1 MTSSTA
7 RSTANASAPTSNS
20 NSCGFRRLRPGIPIE
35 RGHAFRSK
43 AATCPQR
50 VPVLPRN
57 HVANDRS
64 GIGFSDV
71 GLTKRAAQVAKV
83 LDDDVGGDIILG
95 VHRHDTQL
103 QNARPRHSEDSRP
116 AKRVDVRTVCP
127 WSLPRPVSCRPASPP
142 ARPSRRRGLAG
153 STRSNTT
160 AIDCRSAALAT
171 QVRLFT
177 RRGYDWSGRY
187 PAIAVTATL
196 LRARS
201 FTLDGEAVVCDPDG
215 VAIFDALRRRGT
227 VSEAMLYGTST
238 AKSRLAGVADLGKLT
253 GHQSKSVRQMPRL
266 GVCELKYGSI
276 APPVKMAE
284 RATCRVVNVEL
295 TDRFNDGPWRGKI

>member
-1 MTSSTA
+1 MPVVPSTSGFVAALHPHPRAQAAGGARLGPRDQTRRLSTA
-7 RSTANASAPTSNS
+7 GP
-20 NSCGFRRLRPGIPIE
+20 
-35 RGHAFRSK
+35 
-43 AATCPQR
+43 
-50 VPVLPRN
+50 PRW
-57 HVANDRS
+57 R
-64 GIGFSDV
+64 
-71 GLTKRAAQVAKV
+71 
-83 LDDDVGGDIILG
+83 
-95 VHRHDTQL
+95 
-103 QNARPRHSEDSRP
+103 
-116 AKRVDVRTVCP
+116 
-127 WSLPRPVSCRPASPP
+127 
-142 ARPSRRRGLAG
+142 
-153 STRSNTT
+153 
-160 AIDCRSAALAT
+160 